1 MCQFILL
8 EIKSKLKIMKHLILF
23 TFQVATLT
31 AQLAKAGQ
39 PGGFATL
46 DQNGRVPQNLLTGG
60 YDQYSAYDLGWQSL
74 HMAAAAAC
82 RGSTASGGT
91 GCCQNPV
98 MVRNTADK
106 RTCGQICSQSSYPN
120 CDAEV
125 SVYGRER
132 KATQNGEIVGWFY
145 NYNCDSGQNG
155 GSEASSAD
163 EGVMGFNTYY
173 SFCCCRK

>member
-1 MCQFILL
+1 
-8 EIKSKLKIMKHLILF
+8 MK
-23 TFQVATLT
+23 

-46 DQNGRVPQNLLTGG
+46 DQNGRLPQNLLVAG

-82 RGSTASGGT
+82 RGSTPTGGS
-91 GCCQNPV
+91 GCCQNQV
-98 MVRNTADK
+98 LARNTADLQS
-106 RTCGQICSQSSYPN
+106 CASICSQSAYPN

-132 KATQNGEIVGWFY
+132 KATKNGEIVGTFY
-145 NYNCDSGQNG
+145 NYRCDGSRNG
-155 GSEASSAD
+155 GSEASDPNES
-163 EGVMGFNTYY
+163 VMSNSVYY
-173 SFCCCRK
+173 GFCCCRK